1 MSASSSIGLKI
12 LGGRFNP
19 FTNELSAYVVKVK
32 KNSVADR
39 QGQVQ
44 VGDEVVEW
52 NGHVLRGLTY
62 DQVFQIMQQ
71 SKYDHQVEL
80 VIERPIE

>member
-1 MSASSSIGLKI
+1 MSSSASIGLKI
-12 LGGRFNP
+12 LGGRLNP
-19 FTNELSAYVVKVK
+19 FTNELSAYVIKVK

-52 NGHVLRGLTY
+52 NGQVLRGLTY